1 MAQVTFPRRQRWGGQ
16 LGRRRVG
23 GLLGHVAIVGVGL
36 FFFIPFLWMLSTAL
50 KTDTDLGRQPF
61 HWLPRDNRRVEYRG
75 QMLPLYTRADGGRT
89 ERFGLLRS
97 ASGVGTFVNLE
108 NPAQIFESPLGAL
121 HEETEI
127 SLKFENFPLSLQ
139 QIPFFTYARNT
150 AVIAVL
156 VVIGTLIS
164 CTLAAYGFARV
175 QWPGRE
181 IVFLLVLSTMMLP
194 AQVTLV
200 PLYIIFTRTLHW
212 SDTFYPLIVPS
223 FFANAFDIF
232 LLRQFFK
239 TIPPELSDAARVD
252 GANEWQIFTQV
263 VLPLSTPALATVAVL
278 TFLYSWNDLQGPLLY
293 LNSTEKLTLSI
304 GLLQFKNLHQ
314 VHWNLMMAA
323 SAIFAL
329 PVIVLFFFGQKS
341 FIQGVKLTGIKG

>member
-1 MAQVTFPRRQRWGGQ
+1 MAQSSISLRGWGGQ
-16 LGRRRVG
+16 RRRR
-23 GLLGHVAIVGVGL
+23 LLGGVLSHAAIIGFGL
-36 FFFIPFLWMLSTAL
+36 FFFIPFVWMLSTAL
-50 KTDTDLGRQPF
+50 KTDTDLARQPF
-61 HWLPRDNRRVEYRG
+61 HWLPRDNVRVAYQG
-75 QMLPLYTRADGGRT
+75 QLLPLYTRTTGDMT

-97 ASGVGTFVNLE
+97 ASGVGTFVNLDRPSE
-108 NPAQIFESPLGAL
+108 TFESPLNAL
-121 HEETEI
+121 QEQTEI
-127 SLKFENFPLSLQ
+127 SLKFENFPIALR
-139 QIPFFTYARNT
+139 QIPFWTYARNT
-150 AVIAVL
+150 ATISLL

-175 QWPGRE
+175 RWPGRE

-212 SDTFYPLIVPS
+212 TNTFYPLIVPS

-239 TIPPELSDAARVD
+239 TIPSELSDAARVD
-252 GANEWQIFTQV
+252 GGNEWQIFTQV
-263 VLPLSTPALATVAVL
+263 VLPLSTPVLATVAVM

-293 LNSTEKLTLSI
+293 LNSSDMMTLSV
-304 GLLQFKNLHQ
+304 GLLQFKSLHQ

-323 SAIFAL
+323 AAIFAL
-329 PVIVLFFFGQKS
+329 PVVVLFFFGQKT